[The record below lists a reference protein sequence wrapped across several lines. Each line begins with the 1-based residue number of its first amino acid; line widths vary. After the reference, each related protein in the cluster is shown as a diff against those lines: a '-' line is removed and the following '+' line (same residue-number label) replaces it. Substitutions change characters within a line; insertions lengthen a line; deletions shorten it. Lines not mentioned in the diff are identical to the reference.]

1 MVRPC
6 KSVKTLSNYSQ
17 TKGEL
22 DERNRLEEQLSKKGI
37 PPAPEWLTK
46 SQKDIYNN
54 IIGCLEDSQMLAM
67 NDVWILSQGAIT
79 IDRLQSLEKK
89 ANTEAGL
96 VFDKDFISAKNSYVR
111 DFFRFCNEMC
121 LSPQAR
127 AKLANVATAK
137 KEKEPLEA
145 LVAELNERTG
155 G

>member
-1 MVRPC
+1 MARPC

-79 IDRLQSLEKK
+79 IDMLQSLEKK
-89 ANTEAGL
+89 ANTEAGR
-96 VFDKDFISAKNSYVR
+96 N
-111 DFFRFCNEMC
+111 
-121 LSPQAR
+121 Q
-127 AKLANVATAK
+127 
-137 KEKEPLEA
+137 
-145 LVAELNERTG
+145 
-155 G
+155 

>member
-1 MVRPC
+1 M
-6 KSVKTLSNYSQ
+6 KQ
-17 TKGEL
+17 KGYF
-22 DERNRLEEQLSKKGI
+22 